1 MFLHDHYRNNE
12 QLSKPIFDLIKIL
25 HIDKSLSPLWKWS
38 MLTRDWDFQHFHHL
52 INIIEVCK
60 TYTENFSSQKVISVV
75 KTHLQCNLCP
85 GRIF

>member
-1 MFLHDHYRNNE
+1 MFIHVHYRNNE
-12 QLSKPIFDLIKIL
+12 QLSESIFDSIMTL
-25 HIDKSLSPLWKWS
+25 HTDKFFSLWMWC

-75 KTHLQCNLCP
+75 KTHLQCNQCP
-85 GRIF
+85 WRIF